1 MNTETLDLI
10 TGIVEE
16 LIAAIPQI
24 VVVLTTVLYSLNA
37 IKSKVNSFPKIAE
50 YTKKEVGANL
60 NQTEGKLTNI
70 LETSGTK
77 IQTMLS
83 EANEVLQQKVT
94 GTLES
99 MEGEL
104 ASYKKQLSK
113 NIEQTNLLSQQNKL
127 FMDVILQL
135 IAKDPN
141 KVAEG
146 IAQAVSTKVNLTK
159 EQLENYPEV
168 LVKDYDVLKSA
179 IKEVRA
185 VVGEKAFLEMIDYG
199 KDH

>member
-24 VVVLTTVLYSLNA
+24 VVVLTTVVYSLNA
-37 IKSKVNSFPKIAE
+37 IKSKINSFPQIAE
-50 YTKKEVGANL
+50 DTKKEVGANL

-99 MEGEL
+99 MESEL
-104 ASYKKQLSK
+104 ALYKKQLSK